1 MLISAENKEELE
13 EGEGGRVKLSGFYSA
28 NVYHSHRHVKV
39 LFAQEASRYLRTKTR
54 HVREWRGSAAN

>member
-39 LFAQEASRYLRTKTR
+39 VFAQETSRYLRTKTR
-54 HVREWRGSAAN
+54 RVRE